1 MKSFYNVLKVLA
13 VIAAIVGII
22 FLIATYGDR
31 IVSWFKRLLGKK
43 RFQGECDDMGEDD
56 AYYYEGDDTVAD
68 ADFDE

>member
-1 MKSFYNVLKVLA
+1 MKIFSAIAKIFTALA
-13 VIAAIVGII
+13 FIAGII
-22 FLIATYGDR
+22 YLIATYGDR

>member
-1 MKSFYNVLKVLA
+1 MKTVLKVLTA
-13 VIAAIVGII
+13 LAAIAGTIYV
-22 FLIATYGDR
+22 IATYGDR

>member
-43 RFQGECDDMGEDD
+43 RFQGECDDMGEVD